1 MKWEGERESDQVED
15 RRGMSLGRGGAV
27 IGGGGLLLILLFS
40 ALTGTDPRQ
49 VLEIAQGVSDVASGG
64 SGPSEPGKLGAPT
77 DETGR
82 FASVVLASTEDAW
95 GEIFSEHGKRYEPPR
110 LVLFSDAVQ
119 SACGTAQS
127 AVGPFYCPNDS
138 QVYLDLSFFHELER
152 RFGAPGDFARAY
164 VIAHEVGHHVQNLLG
179 IAEKVSAA
187 QRGGS
192 RSDANELSVRMEL
205 QADCLAGVWGKRANQ
220 DRKWLEPGDVE
231 AGLAAAAAIG
241 DDTLQ
246 RQAGGAVQ
254 PESWT
259 HGSSAMRVKWLK
271 AGLESGDL
279 NACDTFGNESLSY

>member
-15 RRGMSLGRGGAV
+15 RRGMSIGRGGAV

-49 VLEIAQGVSDVASGG
+49 VLEIAQGVSDVASG
-64 SGPSEPGKLGAPT
+64 PGQGEAGKMGAPS
-77 DETGR
+77 DEGGK
-82 FASVVLASTEDAW
+82 FASVVLASTEDVW
-95 GEIFSEHGKRYEPPR
+95 GEIFSEHGKRYQPPR
-110 LVLFSDAVQ
+110 LVLFSDMVQ

-187 QRGGS
+187 QSRGS
-192 RSDANELSVRMEL
+192 RTDANELSVRMEL

-220 DRKWLEPGDVE
+220 ERKWLEPGDVE

-246 RQAGGAVQ
+246 RQAGGAVA

-279 NACDTFGNESLSY
+279 NACDTFGSDSLL

>member
-1 MKWEGERESDQVED
+1 
-15 RRGMSLGRGGAV
+15 
-27 IGGGGLLLILLFS
+27 
-40 ALTGTDPRQ
+40 
-49 VLEIAQGVSDVASGG
+49 
-64 SGPSEPGKLGAPT
+64 
-77 DETGR
+77 
-82 FASVVLASTEDAW
+82 
-95 GEIFSEHGKRYEPPR
+95 
-110 LVLFSDAVQ
+110 
-119 SACGTAQS
+119 
-127 AVGPFYCPNDS
+127 
-138 QVYLDLSFFHELER
+138 VYLDLAFFHELER

-187 QRGGS
+187 QRRGS
-192 RSDANELSVRMEL
+192 RTDANELSVRMEL

-220 DRKWLEPGDVE
+220 ERKWLEPGDVE

-279 NACDTFGNESLSY
+279 DACDTFGENLL

>member
-1 MKWEGERESDQVED
+1 VKWEGERESDQVED
-15 RRGMSLGRGGAV
+15 RRGMSLGRGGAL

-40 ALTGTDPRQ
+40 ALTGTDPRK
-49 VLEIAQGVSDVASGG
+49 VLEIAQGVSDVASG
-64 SGPSEPGKLGAPT
+64 SGPDEPGKLGVPT
-77 DETGR
+77 DESGR

-110 LVLFSDAVQ
+110 LVLFSDVVQ

-187 QRGGS
+187 QRRGS
-192 RSDANELSVRMEL
+192 RTDGNELSVRMEL

-220 DRKWLEPGDVE
+220 DRRWLEPGDVE

-271 AGLESGDL
+271 TGLESGDL
-279 NACDTFGNESLSY
+279 NACDTFGSDGLL